1 MAEALEVHVTCPD
14 LEAAESLAQA
24 LVNEE
29 LAACVTII
37 PGVRSVYRF
46 QGTLHDEQELLCLI
60 KTHPAVFERLQERI
74 VALHPYDVPE
84 ILAFAAHDGSRA
96 YLAWLHASIGLTER
110 S

>member
-1 MAEALEVHVTCPD
+1 MAQALEVHVTVPD

-29 LAACVTII
+29 LAACVNIV
-37 PGVRSVYRF
+37 PGVRSVYRYE
-46 QGTLHDEQELLCLI
+46 GVLHDEEELLCLI

-74 VALHPYDVPE
+74 AELHPYDVPE

-96 YLAWLHASIGLTER
+96 YLDWLHASVGVTER
-110 S
+110 R